1 MELKE
6 RVASLPETPGV
17 YLFKDEHGRVIY
29 IGKAK
34 SLRDRV
40 STYFTASY
48 PGVDPRI
55 GAMIGQIHDLETVHA
70 DSEIEAIMLEAKL
83 IKDIRPKYNVKE
95 RDDKS
100 FGCLAITGFDDFPKV
115 WFVRETD
122 EIQGEKFGPFPNAA
136 DLRRAIRTLQK
147 IFKFATCT
155 LTMNEADEKRRFFRP
170 CLLYSIHRCDAP
182 CGAKIGKAEYQANIE
197 SLRRFLRGEKREL
210 IESLTQRM
218 KAAAEELEFERAADL
233 RDQIHALERLH
244 QDFAIEPIE
253 DDFGIGPIDPQEALK
268 DLQKLLGLPAVPRSL
283 EACDIATIQGAESVG
298 SIVTFMD
305 GVPLKDGY
313 RRFRIKGV
321 AGVNDFDMMREVVRR
336 RFARLKSDE
345 EWYPE
350 IFLVDGGKGQLS
362 VAADEIRKMGAK
374 MPVLLGLA
382 KKEETVF
389 HVDRKDPVPMPKES
403 LGLRLLMHARDE
415 AHRFAQRYHH
425 ILRRKTTFDE
435 PTQPRRTPRTR
446 RK

>member
-1 MELKE
+1 MSEELKE
-6 RVASLPETPGV
+6 RVAALPETPGV

-40 STYFTASY
+40 STYFTPSY
-48 PGVDPRI
+48 AGADPRI
-55 GAMIGQIHDLETVHA
+55 GSMIGQIRDLETIHA

-115 WFVRETD
+115 WFARETD
-122 EIQGEKFGPFPNAA
+122 ELKGEKFGPFPNAT

-155 LTMNEADEKRRFFRP
+155 LTMNEADDKRRFFRP

-182 CGAKIGKAEYQANIE
+182 CAARVSKSEYAANVE
-197 SLRRFLRGEKREL
+197 SLRRFLRGEKKEL
-210 IESLTQRM
+210 IESLTGRM
-218 KAAAEELEFERAADL
+218 KAAASALEFESAADL
-233 RDQIHALERLH
+233 RDQIQALETLH
-244 QDFAIEPIE
+244 QKFSIEPME

-268 DLQKLLGLPAVPRSL
+268 SLQSLLGVPSLPRTL

-298 SIVTFMD
+298 SIVTFLE
-305 GVPLKDGY
+305 GVPFKDGY
-313 RRFRIKGV
+313 RRYRIKGV
-321 AGVNDFDMMREVVRR
+321 RGINDFDMMREVVRR
-336 RFARLKSDE
+336 RFAKLKGGE
-345 EWYPE
+345 EWYPD

-362 VAADEIRKMGAK
+362 VAADEIRKLGAK

-425 ILRRKTTFDE
+425 VLRRKKTFD
-435 PTQPRRTPRTR
+435 
-446 RK
+446 K

>member
-1 MELKE
+1 MNEELKQ
-6 RVASLPETPGV
+6 RVGALPETPGV
-17 YLFKDEHGRVIY
+17 YLFKDDKGRVVY

-48 PGVDPRI
+48 ATVDPRI
-55 GAMIGQIHDLETVHA
+55 GAMIGHIADVETIGA

-100 FGCLAITGFDDFPKV
+100 FGCLLITSHDDFPKV

-122 EIQGEKFGPFPNAA
+122 DLPGEKFGPFPNAT

-155 LTMNEADEKRRFFRP
+155 ITMKEEDEKRRFFRP
-170 CLLYSIHRCDAP
+170 CLLYSIGRCTAP
-182 CGAKIGKAEYQANIE
+182 CGAQVSKEEYAADIE
-197 SLRRFLRGEKREL
+197 SLRRFLRGEKKQL
-210 IESLTQRM
+210 VDDLTSRM
-218 KAAAEELEFERAADL
+218 RAAAEELEFERAAEL
-233 RDQIHALERLH
+233 RDQIQALESLH
-244 QDFAIEPIE
+244 LKFAIEPME
-253 DDFGIGPIDPQEALK
+253 DDFGIGPIDPVEALK
-268 DLQKLLGLPAVPRSL
+268 DLQKLLELPAMPKSL

-298 SIVTFMD
+298 SIVTFLD
-305 GVPLKDGY
+305 GVPFKDGY

-321 AGVNDFDMMREVVRR
+321 RGVNDFDMMREVVRR
-336 RFARLKSDE
+336 RFARLKGAE
-345 EWYPE
+345 EWYPD

-362 VAADEIRKMGAK
+362 VAADEIRKAGAK

-389 HVDRKDPVPMPKES
+389 HVDRKDAVPMPKES

-425 ILRRKTTFDE
+425 VLRRKKTFDE
-435 PTQPRRTPRTR
+435 
-446 RK
+446 